1 MPRSESALWAWE
13 IYLAAFSALCPV
25 DRRHRNA
32 LMVLVV
38 LVLLPPAT
46 CRVDP
51 ETSRIRLLL
60 IGECTRYEPYFVTQ
74 LATDPKVNLV
84 SVITAGDR
92 ATPRETA
99 RFIRVFMPR
108 TWERFLGGVDALE
121 LFDFVPWV
129 LRDFH
134 IQWFHDGIK
143 DHGIGM
149 ALVEMGWY
157 PSYKDTYTS
166 NDPQAWMNT
175 ALYQAYP
182 VDLVVQEQNKPSAF
196 LEVVERTP
204 VVDIPGFE
212 EKPLGGAAGLT
223 IARPGSLLH
232 ARYKTGGEPAIVSR
246 SFGQGIALTL
256 PTGWDVMGTD
266 VQRGWRY
273 FVDFVLNH
281 IYFVA
286 DVPVPEDP
294 ELAHGVRA
302 LLGSYIEQKSL
313 TISFIDFISK
323 FGANTAPL
331 ERKLG
336 ELEKRK
342 KEADVLY
349 LESDYEG
356 SKEAIAAVME
366 EFVEIESESVRI
378 RRRALMWIYL
388 TEWIAVSGTSMFA
401 GFIIWTLMVKRR
413 LYKEVITTRLIEH

>member
-1 MPRSESALWAWE
+1 
-13 IYLAAFSALCPV
+13 
-25 DRRHRNA
+25 
-32 LMVLVV
+32 
-38 LVLLPPAT
+38 
-46 CRVDP
+46 
-51 ETSRIRLLL
+51 
-60 IGECTRYEPYFVTQ
+60 
-74 LATDPKVNLV
+74 
-84 SVITAGDR
+84 
-92 ATPRETA
+92 
-99 RFIRVFMPR
+99 
-108 TWERFLGGVDALE
+108 
-121 LFDFVPWV
+121 
-129 LRDFH
+129 
-134 IQWFHDGIK
+134 
-143 DHGIGM
+143 
-149 ALVEMGWY
+149 
-157 PSYKDTYTS
+157 
-166 NDPQAWMNT
+166 
-175 ALYQAYP
+175 
-182 VDLVVQEQNKPSAF
+182 
-196 LEVVERTP
+196 
-204 VVDIPGFE
+204 
-212 EKPLGGAAGLT
+212 
-223 IARPGSLLH
+223 
-232 ARYKTGGEPAIVSR
+232 
-246 SFGQGIALTL
+246 
-256 PTGWDVMGTD
+256 MGTD